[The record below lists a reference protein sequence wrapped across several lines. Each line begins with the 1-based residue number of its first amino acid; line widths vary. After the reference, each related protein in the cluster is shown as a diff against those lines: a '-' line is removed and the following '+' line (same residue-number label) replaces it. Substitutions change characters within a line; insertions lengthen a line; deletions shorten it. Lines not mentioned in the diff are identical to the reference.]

1 MRRIGLAVVL
11 ALGLLVLPL
20 AVEAQQRVR
29 VHRIGFLAGPTL
41 PTSDSDGFRQGL
53 REHGYVEGQN
63 LLLEWRVADGRD
75 ARLPD
80 LAAELVRLNVEVIV
94 TMAAPA
100 AVAAK
105 RASPAIPIV
114 FMAVRGP
121 VGLGLVP
128 ILARAGGA
136 VNRVDYLHV
145 GPDR

>member
-75 ARLPD
+75 TRLPD

-105 RASPAIPIV
+105 REIGRASC
-114 FMAVRGP
+114 RE
-121 VGLGLVP
+121 
-128 ILARAGGA
+128 
-136 VNRVDYLHV
+136 RV
-145 GPDR
+145 